1 MTNELKEKFD
11 KVFEKIKEPFE
22 KFSSVDKNKQNIY
35 TVEVECV
42 VPAKV
47 RYKVQA
53 SSPEE
58 AVEFVKNKQ
67 AIQSAPVFD
76 LNKLKKISA
85 KVFDYGT
92 TIVKYIGKL

>member
-1 MTNELKEKFD
+1 MSNELKEKFE
-11 KVFEKIKEPFE
+11 KVFDKIKEPFE
-22 KFSSVDKNKQNIY
+22 KYSSSDKNKQNIY
-35 TVEVECV
+35 TVEVECI

-58 AVEFVKNKQ
+58 AIELVKNKQ
-67 AIQSAPVFD
+67 AIQSAPILD

-92 TIVKYIGKL
+92 TLVKYMGKL